1 MGQLIKLCYKVG
13 LFLVAITL
21 LNACV
26 RSKSK
31 IDISTTA
38 LPQKYMSAIDSSNV
52 ASINWKNYFE
62 DPLLVQ
68 LIDTALK
75 NNFDVLIAYQK
86 ILSSQ
91 ANVKYT
97 KGLSAPKVQGAVL
110 TGGEKFGKYT
120 MTGVGNFDTNLSHNI
135 DNNQKVPDDVV
146 PEYYVGLKSSWE
158 VDVWGKLKNKR
169 RAATAFYLATIEGK
183 NWLVTNL
190 ISEIASTYYELLAY
204 GSEILIIDA
213 TIKLQ
218 EDQLDIVKIQK
229 EVGRANELA
238 VNQFQAQLLQSQIL
252 KLELAQKIIFT
263 ENKLNS
269 LLGRYPQAINID
281 TEKFDAAVPA
291 QIQVGI
297 PSQLLSNRP
306 DIKKSE
312 LELKASKANV
322 RAAKAAFYPSFNI
335 TSTLGLNSFNPNF
348 IFSPQ
353 SIAYN
358 AIGGLITPLINQ
370 SAIKASFRSAKAEQ
384 IEAMYTYQKNILN
397 GYVEVYNQLVYI
409 NNLNQI
415 YELKNQEVAV
425 LTTSIETA
433 SELFLTGR
441 ATYLEVI
448 ITRSATLQSRLQL
461 IEIKRKRFNTVVN
474 IYRALGGGWN

>member
-1 MGQLIKLCYKVG
+1 MTHYIKLIYRIG
-13 LFLVAITL
+13 LCLSIIAF
-21 LNACV
+21 LNACAT
-26 RSKSK
+26 SKSNADLVTK
-31 IDISTTA
+31 A
-38 LPQKYMSAIDSSNV
+38 LPSQYITTSDSSNV
-52 ASINWKNYFE
+52 AAINWKEYFS
-62 DPLLVQ
+62 DPLLVG

-86 ILSSQ
+86 IKSSQ
-91 ANVKYT
+91 AQVKYA
-97 KGLSAPKVQGAVL
+97 KGLSAPKVQGSVVA
-110 TGGEKFGKYT
+110 GGEKFGDYT
-120 MTGVGNFDTNLSHNI
+120 MAGVGNFDTNLSPNI
-135 DNNQKVPDDVV
+135 DDKQKVPNNVV
-146 PEYYVGLKSSWE
+146 PEYFVGLRSSWE

-169 RAATAFYLATIEGK
+169 RAATAAYLATVEGK

-190 ISEIASTYYELLAY
+190 IAEVASTYYELLSY
-204 GSEILIIDA
+204 KSEISIIDE

-218 EDQLDIVKIQK
+218 EDQLNIVHVQK
-229 EVGRANELA
+229 EAGRANELA
-238 VNQFQAQLLQSQIL
+238 VNQFQAQLLQSRIL
-252 KLELAQKIIFT
+252 KLELAQQIIHT

-269 LLGRYPQAINID
+269 LLGRYPQTID
-281 TEKFDAAVPA
+281 VNTNKFDRDVPA

-322 RAAKAAFYPSFNI
+322 RAAKAAFYPSFSI
-335 TSTLGLNSFNPNF
+335 TATLGLNSFNPNF

-353 SIAYN
+353 SMAYN
-358 AIGGLITPLINQ
+358 ALGGLITPLINQ

-384 IEAMYTYQKNILN
+384 VEAMYTYQKNILT
-397 GYVEVYNQLVYI
+397 GYVEVYNQLVYMD
-409 NNLNQI
+409 NLSQI
-415 YELKNQEVAV
+415 YELKNQEVEV

-448 ITRSATLQSRLQL
+448 ITRSAALQSKLQL
-461 IEIKRKRFNTVVN
+461 IEIKKRRLDTVVN
-474 IYRALGGGWN
+474 VYRALGGGWN

>member
-1 MGQLIKLCYKVG
+1 MEQLIKLCYKVG
-13 LFLVAITL
+13 LFLAAIAL

-26 RSKSK
+26 SSKSK
-31 IDISTTA
+31 IDLSTVA
-38 LPQKYMSAIDSSNV
+38 LPQKYMNATDSVNV
-52 ASINWKNYFE
+52 AFINWKEYFE
-62 DPLLVQ
+62 DPLLVG

-86 ILSSQ
+86 IKSSQ
-91 ANVKYT
+91 ANVKYA
-97 KGLSAPKVQGAVL
+97 KGLSAPKVQGAVVA
-110 TGGEKFGKYT
+110 GGEKFGEYT

-135 DNNQKVPDDVV
+135 NDNQKVPDVV

-169 RAATAFYLATIEGK
+169 RVATANYLATVEGK

-190 ISEIASTYYELLAY
+190 ISEVASTYYELLAY
-204 GSEILIIDA
+204 GSESLIIAA

-218 EDQLDIVKIQK
+218 EDQLSIVKIQK
-229 EVGRANELA
+229 QVGRANELA

-252 KLELAQKIIFT
+252 KLELTQKIIFT

-269 LLGRYPQAINID
+269 LLGRYPQTINID
-281 TEKFDAAVPA
+281 TEKFDAAVPT

-297 PSQLLSNRP
+297 PTQLLNNRP
-306 DIKKSE
+306 DIKKAE
-312 LELKASKANV
+312 LELKASKANL

-335 TSTLGLNSFNPNF
+335 TSALGLNSFNPNF

-353 SIAYN
+353 SLAYN
-358 AIGGLITPLINQ
+358 AFGGLITPLINQ
-370 SAIKASFRSAKAEQ
+370 SAIKANYRSAKAEQ

>member
-1 MGQLIKLCYKVG
+1 
-13 LFLVAITL
+13 
-21 LNACV
+21 
-26 RSKSK
+26 
-31 IDISTTA
+31 
-38 LPQKYMSAIDSSNV
+38 
-52 ASINWKNYFE
+52 
-62 DPLLVQ
+62 
-68 LIDTALK
+68 
-75 NNFDVLIAYQK
+75 
-86 ILSSQ
+86 LSSQ

-397 GYVEVYNQLVYI
+397 GYIEVYNQLVYI